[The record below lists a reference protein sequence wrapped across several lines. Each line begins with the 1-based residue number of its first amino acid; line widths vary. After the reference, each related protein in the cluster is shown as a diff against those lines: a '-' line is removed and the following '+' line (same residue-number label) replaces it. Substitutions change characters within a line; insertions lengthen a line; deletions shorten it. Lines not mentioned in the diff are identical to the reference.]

1 MCLFSVLRRANE
13 HETAAF
19 YLVERSLR
27 RTRPRLGPLGLKALE
42 APEGRIE
49 RGSLGRLRLRF
60 DGKASDFEPENR
72 METRPLSE
80 DEVDLWN
87 GIQRIVS
94 TTKPV
99 ADSDWNLLSM
109 RIGPRILRRLPLGGV
124 VTYVPNG
131 TPPFKGSF
139 SVVLPEPGVEI
150 PKPTESQLLHAIDMF
165 LEEDDHVWTLDAST
179 LGEWAA
185 RSPRGRQA
193 EHIFATSLGH
203 SRRQHRG
210 KWHKCPICH
219 TPVVKGLF
227 NPRIPYGTLEAG
239 TGAIR
244 DLRGGY
250 MARLRETYLIA
261 EPNSLVK
268 STGQKDEDRAGP
280 LAPGPSMF
288 H

>member
-1 MCLFSVLRRANE
+1 MLRRANE

-19 YLVERSLR
+19 FLVERSLR
-27 RTRPRLGPLGLKALE
+27 RTRPRVGALGLKALE
-42 APEGRIE
+42 TPDGRIE
-49 RGSLGRLRLRF
+49 RGSLGRLRFRF
-60 DGKASDFEPENR
+60 DGKASDFEAENR
-72 METRPLSE
+72 EETRSLSE
-80 DEVDLWN
+80 DEQDLWN
-87 GIQRIVS
+87 GIQRIVT

-139 SVVLPEPGVEI
+139 TVVLPQDEFDL
-150 PKPTESQLLHAIDMF
+150 PKPSESQILHAIDAF
-165 LEEDDHVWTLDAST
+165 VDEDDHVWTLGAST
-179 LGEWAA
+179 LGDWAA

-203 SRRQHRG
+203 GRIQHRG

-227 NPRIPYGTLEAG
+227 NPRIPYGPLLPG
-239 TGAIR
+239 TGSIR

-250 MARLRETYLIA
+250 LARLRETYLIA

-268 STGQKDEDRAGP
+268 P
-280 LAPGPSMF
+280 APESPGDAAAPVVRGPSMF
-288 H
+288 R